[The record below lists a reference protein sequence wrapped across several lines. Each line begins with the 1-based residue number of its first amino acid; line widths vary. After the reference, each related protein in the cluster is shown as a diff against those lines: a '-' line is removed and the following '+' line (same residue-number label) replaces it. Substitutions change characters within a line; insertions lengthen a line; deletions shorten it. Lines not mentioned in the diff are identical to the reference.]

1 MPFLFEDYDE
11 IEHVLAQTQGYYR
24 RGYAEQGYVLLG
36 WFDIGFVYLFSQKPI
51 AGVDDIRGL
60 KVWRLQGEPVSEV
73 LFAKIGVTSVPLSI
87 PDVLLGLQ
95 TDLVEVVY
103 TSPAAA
109 IVLQWFTRVGYY
121 STLPINHVLG
131 AFLVDRRA
139 FAKLSGEHQQ
149 ILREVSERNISAQRI
164 LNRAENKE
172 ALRVINDHGVVAVD
186 FLAPEV
192 ELFKQVVAE
201 SLPDLKGRAFSDE
214 SFEMVHG
221 YWVSTGSAGPR
232 LNRRNRKL
240 SDPRAPLHHRIE
252 DGVLAFL
259 TFSLVLLAVGE
270 ILLRNLFGLTLL
282 WGDPAIRHL
291 VLWAGFVGAAVAA
304 RNGRHL
310 RIDAVLR
317 ALPPRLRGWVDGIGS
332 LFSCGICFL
341 LCHLAVRFVND
352 ERTFGAAGDLVVAT
366 WVLQL
371 IFPVTFAIL
380 AFRFG
385 IQGFRKLL
393 HTTPLDEGP

>member
-1 MPFLFEDYDE
+1 MQTTNMTSVFGAGSCGRPTRRSRTFAAAVATAIGLAGFAHGQTLKIATLAPDGSGWVNTLRDIDNEVRERTGNKVRLKIYPGGVQGDEDVMIRKIRVGQLHGGGFGGTGTSAIFPDVLALEMPFLFEDYDE

-73 LFAKIGVTSVPLSI
+73 LFARIGVTSVPLSI

-139 FAKLSGEHQQ
+139 FAKLSEEHQQ
-149 ILREVSERNISAQRI
+149 ILSEVSDRHIRAQRT

-172 ALRVINDHGVVAVD
+172 ALRVISNHGVVAVD
-186 FLAPEV
+186 FPPPEV
-192 ELFKQVVAE
+192 ESFEQVVAE

-214 SFEMVHG
+214 SYEMVHG
-221 YWVSTGSAGPR
+221 YLGEYR
-232 LNRRNRKL
+232 QRRAEVQ
-240 SDPRAPLHHRIE
+240 PE
-252 DGVLAFL
+252 
-259 TFSLVLLAVGE
+259 E
-270 ILLRNLFGLTLL
+270 
-282 WGDPAIRHL
+282 
-291 VLWAGFVGAAVAA
+291 
-304 RNGRHL
+304 
-310 RIDAVLR
+310 
-317 ALPPRLRGWVDGIGS
+317 
-332 LFSCGICFL
+332 
-341 LCHLAVRFVND
+341 
-352 ERTFGAAGDLVVAT
+352 
-366 WVLQL
+366 
-371 IFPVTFAIL
+371 
-380 AFRFG
+380 
-385 IQGFRKLL
+385 
-393 HTTPLDEGP
+393 